1 MLHHIK
7 VNEDIR
13 LTLLNSKLKQQ
24 KVMLDLLTKN
34 KLRLVQ
40 YFPGLYQKPLS
51 MKEIYKILKQKEKSF
66 KNKEVTSYAICSRKN
81 KRIIGEI
88 NIYHTLIDAH
98 ISYWI
103 DKEAEGKGIVSQ
115 VFDVLRDHLFQK
127 DISAIYASCDKT
139 NTRSIDFLKSKGLQE
154 VATYNSTYQRHF
166 VDLMQTKRDYLFYKR
181 LEQNQKG
188 RE

>member
-1 MLHHIK
+1 MNARKIK
-7 VNEDIR
+7 EWAEKHGRLPKRSEEDEEEKDLAIKLGSIR
-13 LTLLNSKLKQQ
+13 TWLN
-24 KVMLDLLTKN
+24 N
-34 KLRLVQ
+34 
-40 YFPGLYQKPLS
+40 
-51 MKEIYKILKQKEKSF
+51 
-66 KNKEVTSYAICSRKN
+66 
-81 KRIIGEI
+81 
-88 NIYHTLIDAH
+88 
-98 ISYWI
+98 